1 VCDNSRHEWVLDPFH
16 LDNEPPSCTQSDEH
30 LEINAHR
37 NLRGPYTAAIE
48 IVLRLLDHP
57 SISVLENLFHR
68 HQLTLLLVCPEL
80 ANSGRGSPEV
90 RKWLTFSG
98 EGNPSSRTLSLAH
111 GLTDFILDCA
121 VHLSSLAPLVLSI
134 DNVDFADPLDQEFL
148 AVLLRRAHPGQLKVK
163 IRTSSDRLHDQL
175 LTAVQKFVS
184 LKYPQSC
191 QQDLLSSKNIPAIEQ
206 LSLAKEYVWSDCTS
220 NNRSLKSSYTAMT
233 DDDRRELHQERLA
246 ELQALGQTSF
256 SLGAIPFHCEQAGD
270 DPAPLLA
277 ASVHCMHG
285 AFYEAALDW
294 AVRGHRMLAPTD
306 QTKLSND
313 LSRNILFSLM
323 LLKRLDELETVCAR
337 ILEQSKDPALLAHTT
352 YAKAIL
358 GARLYEPSRRDYAAA
373 QNWINKSMAF
383 TEMLPP
389 SETRA
394 VNIAFLRNTMALVK
408 MRTGDLDGALQL
420 LSDSLQFMATEAPTK
435 FESECAILLHNR
447 ARLHIKRNE
456 VPKAIDDLTT
466 LLGHQPGNYESYFDR
481 GVLRQRSGRPDEA
494 LRDFDAAIEWSPPD
508 PEAHFNRAQ
517 ALLSLSRPDE
527 ALAGYT
533 RVLDL
538 QPSHVEALTDRARL
552 FYIQGKLD
560 DARSDVNAALLL
572 SPASARL
579 LCISGLLEMAN
590 QNLQQAYG
598 LFTKAIEVDSSL
610 PDAWA
615 NRATVLF
622 KQDKF
627 DQACLDLTRSLS
639 LREDSATFYNRGR
652 CFEMQ
657 KKWSQAATDYSRAL
671 QLVTGDV
678 RHIHR
683 HLAICQQAEMAVKQS
698 KVVDEL
704 PSLHASEG
712 RLPRI

>member
-1 VCDNSRHEWVLDPFH
+1 MSDNSRHEWVVDPFH
-16 LDNEPPSCTQSDEH
+16 RDNELPSRTPPAEH

-57 SISVLENLFHR
+57 SISLLKDLFHQQ
-68 HQLTLLLVCPEL
+68 QLTLLLVCPEL
-80 ANSGRGSPEV
+80 ANSRWVSPEV
-90 RKWLTFSG
+90 RKWLTLSG
-98 EGNPSSRTLSLAH
+98 EGNPSSRTLRLAH

-121 VHLSSLAPLVLSI
+121 IHLSSLAPLILSI

-148 AVLLRRAHPGQLKVK
+148 AVLLRRAHPDQLKVK

-175 LTAVQKFVS
+175 QSVVQKFVTV
-184 LKYPQSC
+184 KYPLSAQS
-191 QQDLLSSKNIPAIEQ
+191 DFLLTENIPAIEQ
-206 LSLAKEYVWSDCTS
+206 LRLAKEYVWSDCTS
-220 NNRSLKSSYTAMT
+220 NSRSLKSSYAAMP
-233 DDDRRELHQERLA
+233 DDDRRVLHQERLA
-246 ELQALGQTSF
+246 ALQAFGQTSF
-256 SLGAIPFHCEQAGD
+256 SLGALPFHCEQAGD

-277 ASVHCMHG
+277 ASVHCMHV
-285 AFYEAALDW
+285 AFYEAARDW
-294 AVRGHRMLAPTD
+294 AVRGQRMLASTD
-306 QTKLSND
+306 QSKLSND
-313 LSRNILFSLM
+313 LSRNILFSL
-323 LLKRLDELETVCAR
+323 LLLGRVDELEIVCAR
-337 ILEQSKDPALLAHTT
+337 NLEQSKDPALLAHTT

-358 GARLYEPSRRDYAAA
+358 EARLYDPARRDYTAAR
-373 QNWINKSMAF
+373 NWIKKSMVF

-394 VNIAFLRNTMALVK
+394 VNVAFLRNTMALVE
-408 MRTGDLDGALQL
+408 MRTGDLDSALQL
-420 LSDSLQFMATEAPTK
+420 LSDSLQFMAAEAPTK

-456 VPKAIDDLTT
+456 LPKAIDDLTT
-466 LLGHQPGNYESYFDR
+466 LLRHQPGNYEGYFDR
-481 GVLRQRSGRPDEA
+481 GVLLQRSGHTHKA

-517 ALLSLSRPDE
+517 TLLSLGRPDE
-527 ALAGYT
+527 ALTDYR

-538 QPSHVEALTDRARL
+538 QPTHVEALTDRAHL
-552 FYIQGKLD
+552 FCMQGKLN

-579 LCISGLLEMAN
+579 LCISGLLELQN
-590 QNLQQAYG
+590 QNLEQAYG

-627 DQACLDLTRSLS
+627 DQACLDLTRALS

-657 KKWSQAATDYSRAL
+657 RKWSQAAADYSRAL
-671 QLVTGDV
+671 QLVTGDAS
-678 RHIHR
+678 HIHR
-683 HLAICQQAEMAVKQS
+683 HLAVCQRDDGQNQP
-698 KVVDEL
+698 EL
-704 PSLHASEG
+704 P
-712 RLPRI
+712 

>member
-1 VCDNSRHEWVLDPFH
+1 MSDNSRHEWVVDPFH
-16 LDNEPPSCTQSDEH
+16 RDNEPSSRTRSEEH

-57 SISVLENLFHR
+57 SISLLEDLFHR
-68 HQLTLLLVCPEL
+68 QQLTLLLVCPEL
-80 ANSGRGSPEV
+80 ANSRWVSPEV
-90 RKWLTFSG
+90 RRWLTLSG
-98 EGNPSSRTLSLAH
+98 EGNPSSRTLRLAH

-121 VHLSSLAPLVLSI
+121 AHLSSLAPLVLSI

-148 AVLLRRAHPGQLKVK
+148 AVLLRRAHPDQLKVK

-175 LTAVQKFVS
+175 QSVVQKFVTV
-184 LKYPQSC
+184 KYPLSAQS
-191 QQDLLSSKNIPAIEQ
+191 DFLLTENIPAIEQ
-206 LSLAKEYVWSDCTS
+206 LRLAKEYVWSDCTS
-220 NNRSLKSSYTAMT
+220 NSRSLKSSYAAMP
-233 DDDRRELHQERLA
+233 DDDRRVLHQERLA
-246 ELQALGQTSF
+246 ALQAFGQTSF
-256 SLGAIPFHCEQAGD
+256 SLGALPFHCEQAGD

-277 ASVHCMHG
+277 ASVHCMHV
-285 AFYEAALDW
+285 AFYEAARDW
-294 AVRGHRMLAPTD
+294 AVRGQRMLASTD
-306 QTKLSND
+306 QSKLSND
-313 LSRNILFSLM
+313 LSRNILFSL
-323 LLKRLDELETVCAR
+323 LLLGRVDELEIVCAR
-337 ILEQSKDPALLAHTT
+337 NLEQSKDPALLAHTT

-358 GARLYEPSRRDYAAA
+358 EARLYDPARRDYTAAR
-373 QNWINKSMAF
+373 NWIKKSMVF

-394 VNIAFLRNTMALVK
+394 VNVAFLRNTMALVE
-408 MRTGDLDGALQL
+408 MRTGDLDSALQL
-420 LSDSLQFMATEAPTK
+420 LSDSLQFMAAEAPTK

-456 VPKAIDDLTT
+456 LPKAIDDLTT
-466 LLGHQPGNYESYFDR
+466 LLRHQPGNYEGYFDR
-481 GVLRQRSGRPDEA
+481 GVLLQRSGHTHKA

-517 ALLSLSRPDE
+517 TLLSLGRPDE
-527 ALAGYT
+527 ALTDYR

-538 QPSHVEALTDRARL
+538 QPTHVEALTDRAHL
-552 FYIQGKLD
+552 FCMQGKLN

-579 LCISGLLEMAN
+579 LCISGLLELQN
-590 QNLQQAYG
+590 QNLEQAYG

-627 DQACLDLTRSLS
+627 DQACLDLTRALS

-657 KKWSQAATDYSRAL
+657 RKWSQAAADYSRAL
-671 QLVTGDV
+671 QLVTGDAS
-678 RHIHR
+678 HIHR
-683 HLAICQQAEMAVKQS
+683 HLAVCQRDDGQNQP
-698 KVVDEL
+698 EL
-704 PSLHASEG
+704 P
-712 RLPRI
+712 

>member
-1 VCDNSRHEWVLDPFH
+1 VPDNSRHEWVVDPFH
-16 LDNEPPSCTQSDEH
+16 LDNEPPSRTHSDEY

-68 HQLTLLLVCPEL
+68 RQLTLLLVCPEL
-80 ANSGRGSPEV
+80 ANSRWGSPEV
-90 RKWLTFSG
+90 RKWLTLSG
-98 EGNPSSRTLSLAH
+98 EGNPSSRTLRLAH

-121 VHLSSLAPLVLSI
+121 KHLNSLAPLVLSI

-148 AVLLRRAHPGQLKVK
+148 AVLLRRAHPDRLKVK

-175 LTAVQKFVS
+175 RTAVQKFVS
-184 LKYPQSC
+184 VKYLQSC
-191 QQDLLSSKNIPAIEQ
+191 QQDFLFSKNIPATEQ

-220 NNRSLKSSYTAMT
+220 NNRSLKSSYAAMI

-277 ASVHCMHG
+277 ASVHCMHV

-294 AVRGHRMLAPTD
+294 AVRGHRMLASTD
-306 QTKLSND
+306 QSKLSND
-313 LSRNILFSLM
+313 LSRNILFSL
-323 LLKRLDELETVCAR
+323 LLLERLDELEAVCAR
-337 ILEQSKDPALLAHTT
+337 NLEQSKDPALLAHTT

-373 QNWINKSMAF
+373 RNWIKKSLAF

-394 VNIAFLRNTMALVK
+394 VNIAFLRNTMALVE

-456 VPKAIDDLTT
+456 LPKAIDDLTT
-466 LLGHQPGNYESYFDR
+466 LLRHQPGNYESYFDR
-481 GVLRQRSGRPDEA
+481 GVLRQRSGHPDEA

-517 ALLSLSRPDE
+517 VLLSLGRADE

-538 QPSHVEALTDRARL
+538 QPIHIEALTDRAHL
-552 FYIQGKLD
+552 SCIQGKLN

-579 LCISGLLEMAN
+579 LCISGLLELKN
-590 QNLQQAYG
+590 QNLEQAYG

-627 DQACLDLTRSLS
+627 EHACLDLTRALS
-639 LREDSATFYNRGR
+639 LREDSAAFYNRGR

-657 KKWSQAATDYSRAL
+657 KKWSQAAADYSRAL

-678 RHIHR
+678 SHIHR
-683 HLAICQQAEMAVKQS
+683 HLATCQQAEMA
-698 KVVDEL
+698 
-704 PSLHASEG
+704 
-712 RLPRI
+712 R